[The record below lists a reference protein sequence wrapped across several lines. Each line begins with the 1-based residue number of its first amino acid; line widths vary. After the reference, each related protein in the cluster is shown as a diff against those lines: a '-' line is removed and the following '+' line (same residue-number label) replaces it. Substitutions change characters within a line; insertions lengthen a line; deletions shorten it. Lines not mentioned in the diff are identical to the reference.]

1 MPIKIDGY
9 PSPRS
14 ERDGDKPKTMH
25 PRLVDADVV
34 ETRRLAEN
42 INKRCTVTTV
52 DVEAV
57 LSALAET
64 LHHELAQGHTVRLER
79 IGNFSIVPEFTEPVH
94 EGDRFDGGDVAVKCL
109 RFKPDQLLLASV
121 KHDARFTRVRS
132 PHSSKIGLAEA
143 SLFVQRYL
151 ADHEWIDVQ
160 TFMAELHLR
169 RDKAN
174 RLLNELVTRNKL
186 VKEKRH
192 GVNFFRLF

>member
-9 PSPRS
+9 PSPRP
-14 ERDGDKPKTMH
+14 EKDGDNPRTLH
-25 PRLVDADVV
+25 PRLVNADVV
-34 ETRRLAEN
+34 ETRLLAEN
-42 INKRCTVTTV
+42 INRRCTVTKV

-64 LHHELAQGHTVRLER
+64 LATELTVGHIVKLQG
-79 IGNFSIVPEFTEPVH
+79 IGSFSIVPEFKNTVC
-94 EGDRFDGGDVAVKCL
+94 EGDRFNGGDVAVKCL
-109 RFKPDQLLLASV
+109 RFMPDQLLLTSV
-121 KHDARFTRVRS
+121 KHDARFTRVQS

-151 ADHEWIDVQ
+151 SEHEWIDVQ
-160 TFMAELHLR
+160 TFMAELNLR

-174 RLLNELVTRNKL
+174 RLLNELVARNKL